1 MSNVVLLVIFGVLS
15 IVSALGLWACSLSKE
30 ISKLIDSVLAN
41 NIVLKD
47 MNDLLKDM
55 NDLLNRNMEE
65 GGESLILKWG
75 DSDVARI
82 AEDYAFD
89 IEDEDALRDYLNM
102 VLDGSSDPDDIEMRE
117 NIISDLL
124 TYAKKSGLV
133 EDVLDDIMP
142 RLFDGPDSDIIQQG
156 LSDEE
161 SLAFMEGPSKDIK
174 LSYKA
179 YKYAVD
185 RGEAVGPKSNA
196 PKAAGDNPVKRS
208 NRNDRYENK
217 IKSFLNYLES
227 SKLDP
232 STIHINRNMAE
243 VIYFLVD
250 NKLLL
255 SLTNN
260 NINKISCIIQ
270 NPAWIEGDIQH
281 IIDTLKYIITLEDVV
296 SHTFKERMES
306 FFEGIKLEK
315 IEYAFIDKKFDIK
328 GNCYISDGS
337 TFTLELSRDEIAKLE
352 DSIRVMIYSEK
363 YTDPEKLILSLKDSI
378 DKIKD

>member
-65 GGESLILKWG
+65 GGESLILKWD

-124 TYAKKSGLV
+124 IYAKKSGLV
-133 EDVLDDIMP
+133 KDILDDIMP

-161 SLAFMEGPSKDIK
+161 SLAFMEGPLKDIK

-179 YKYAVD
+179 YEYAVN

-196 PKAAGDNPVKRS
+196 PKAAGKNPVKRA
-208 NRNDRYENK
+208 NHNDVCE
-217 IKSFLNYLES
+217 
-227 SKLDP
+227 
-232 STIHINRNMAE
+232 
-243 VIYFLVD
+243 
-250 NKLLL
+250 
-255 SLTNN
+255 
-260 NINKISCIIQ
+260 
-270 NPAWIEGDIQH
+270 
-281 IIDTLKYIITLEDVV
+281 DTV
-296 SHTFKERMES
+296 SHSFKERMES